1 MLLQSGVNPSVVAER
16 LGHSNPAITMS
27 IYAHCLPGW
36 QRGAADTFSDLI
48 REAA

>member
-36 QRGAADTFSDLI
+36 QRGAADAFSDLI